1 MFASSVRFGC
11 SYMQNFNIEFRSD
24 GSLKRF
30 VLTVR
35 SANFALR
42 LRFEYSS
49 GFARDRLTHQLHCR
63 SLIFAYLCRFHVSS
77 MSPVC
82 RRIVTM
88 CYRSNWLPIGGHC
101 LPFEYIRINSNM
113 ANRMSLLE
121 SIGML
126 LSVQALHTGAY
137 RQRTL
142 IQTIRLIRWLMS
154 INSMNNIQWILSI
167 EYAIKSMDNIH

>member
-1 MFASSVRFGC
+1 MFASSVRFKC
-11 SYMQNFNIEFRSD
+11 SHMQNFNIEFRSD

-30 VLTVR
+30 VPTVR

-49 GFARDRLTHQLHCR
+49 GFARDRFTHQLHCR

-88 CYRSNWLPIGGHC
+88 CYRGNWLPIGGHC
-101 LPFEYIRINSNM
+101 LPFEYIQIHSNSDIRIWSSECRYWN
-113 ANRMSLLE
+113 LLE
-121 SIGML
+121 CCFLSRLFILARTGSEL
-126 LSVQALHTGAY
+126 LCRRS
-137 RQRTL
+137 
-142 IQTIRLIRWLMS
+142 
-154 INSMNNIQWILSI
+154 
-167 EYAIKSMDNIH
+167 D